1 MLVSRELKEKGVDMA
16 AQSIDVFRVEIDDK
30 PGALQGLLSGVS
42 DAGLNIFHMAA
53 FSCGGGKGMAYFV
66 PDKPE
71 GLEEFASSRD
81 LTLEKLAG
89 FLLSG
94 VDKVGV
100 GAAVTKPLSEAG
112 VNMLV
117 GSATV
122 SQGEYYLMIVVS
134 QEDAEKAAAALGA

>member
-1 MLVSRELKEKGVDMA
+1 MA
-16 AQSIDVFRVEIDDK
+16 AHGIDVFRVEIDDE
-30 PGALQGLLSGVS
+30 PGALQGVLSGVS

-53 FSCGGGKGMAYFV
+53 FSCGGGKGMAYIV

-71 GLEEFASSRD
+71 GLEEFVASKG
-81 LTLEKLAG
+81 LTLEKCAG

-100 GAAVTKPLSEAG
+100 GAAVTKPLSDAG
-112 VNMLV
+112 VNLLV

-122 SQGEYYLMIVVS
+122 SQGEYYLLIVVS
-134 QEDAEKAAAALGA
+134 QEDAGKAAAALGA